1 MLKEDVM
8 RHLEGGTAEGEAV
21 SSLSSVIVT
30 PLPHGPDPVEPLPT
44 VRCNCTTVLYNCTT
58 VLCNCTTGL
67 YNCTTVLCNCTTVL
81 CNYTAVL
88 CNCTRVLS
96 LSVHVEAV
104 VPEFSESFPLY
115 SVGVLLLFDR
125 QFMW

>member
-44 VRCNCTTVLYNCTT
+44 VQCHCTTV
-58 VLCNCTTGL
+58 L

-81 CNYTAVL
+81 CNYTTVL
-88 CNCTRVLS
+88 CNCTTVLCNCTTVLS